1 MNKKMV
7 FIVASIIL
15 ASAVIASIG
24 TAVYFEYNQ
33 KEQHQDV
40 VVIWSDY
47 KDEPAKQKQILYEAN
62 GGTVYTKIEG
72 SSTVYEYNDIIYD
85 GKSSYCKGVSQKTGE
100 FCYMLLRDIIRV
112 EYTK

>member
-1 MNKKMV
+1 MDKRIV
-7 FIVASIIL
+7 IVAVCAIL
-15 ASAVIASIG
+15 ITAAIASVG
-24 TAVYFEYNQ
+24 TAIYFMHNQ

-40 VVIWSDY
+40 VVMWADY

-72 SSTVYEYNDIIYD
+72 SSEIRKYTDIIYD
-85 GKSSYCKGVSQKTGE
+85 GKSHYFKGVSQKTGE
-100 FCYMLLRDIIRV
+100 FCHIDLSVIYRV